1 MENIYEGSQVMIDA
15 YNISFMLKNFWAK
28 LALPTSGANN
38 RAQEVPVYVQENG
51 ELKRVV
57 NVIEED
63 GKIILVKE

>member
-1 MENIYEGSQVMIDA
+1 MIDA

-28 LALPTSGANN
+28 LALPASGASN
-38 RAQEVPVYVQENG
+38 RALEVPVYVQEND

-57 NVIEED
+57 NVIEQD